1 MFKINKDDNSKKI
14 LVTGIKPS
22 GDITLGNY
30 LGVIKP
36 LIEILKQNSNLEI
49 YLFIADLHAITI
61 FQKPQILKE
70 QIIKIIKIY
79 LASGLNFKNVNLFV
93 QSDIKEHPY
102 LGYLMETNSYVGE
115 MSRMNSYKQ
124 TKLMQTIKKNPIRT
138 ALFTYPALMSADILL
153 YDADY
158 VLVGA
163 DQKQHLELT
172 QKIAKR
178 FNHLYD
184 NVFKIPTEIKFNY
197 LGNKIKSLLEP
208 TKKMSKSNNDLGC
221 IYLLDDNSTINKKI
235 MRATT
240 DSDNRIFYDINQ
252 KPGIS
257 NLLIIYSILNNIKI
271 KKLEDYFKKYSYQK
285 FKQKVSKSVIKEIE
299 KIQKKI
305 DKINDQQIKKIL
317 KKGTV
322 KVQKQAYQKLLKV
335 KKKLGLGYII

>member
-1 MFKINKDDNSKKI
+1 MLKTNKDNKKI
-14 LVTGIKPS
+14 LVTGIKPT

-30 LGVIKP
+30 LGIIKP
-36 LIEILKQNSNLEI
+36 LTEILKKNLNLEV

-61 FQKPQILKE
+61 FQKPKILKE

-79 LASGLNFKNVNLFV
+79 LAAGLNLKNVNLFV

-102 LGYLMETNSYVGE
+102 LGYLMEANSYIGE
-115 MSRMNSYKQ
+115 MNRMISYKQ
-124 TKLMQTIKKNPIRT
+124 TRLMQNSKKNSIRT

-153 YDADY
+153 YNADY

-178 FNHLYD
+178 FNNLYD
-184 NVFKIPTEIKFNY
+184 NVFKIPTEIKFNH
-197 LGNKIKSLLEP
+197 LGNKIKSLLDP
-208 TKKMSKSNNDLGC
+208 TKKMSKSNHDSGC
-221 IYLLDDNSTINKKI
+221 IYLLDDISTINKKI

-240 DSDNRIFYDINQ
+240 DSDNKIFYDINK

-257 NLLIIYSILNNIKI
+257 NLLNIYSILKNMEI
-271 KKLEDYFKKYSYQK
+271 KKIEDYFKKYSYQK
-285 FKQKVSKSVIKEIE
+285 LKQKVSILVIKEIK

-305 DKINDQQIKKIL
+305 DKTNDQKIKKIL
-317 KKGTV
+317 KKGTI
-322 KVQKQAYQKLLKV
+322 KVQKQAHQKLLQV
-335 KKKLGLGYII
+335 KKKIGLGYIF

>member
-1 MFKINKDDNSKKI
+1 MLKINKDNSKKI

-30 LGVIKP
+30 LGIIKP
-36 LIEILKQNSNLEI
+36 LTEILKKNSNLEI

-79 LASGLNFKNVNLFV
+79 LASGLNLKNVNLFV

-115 MSRMNSYKQ
+115 MSRMINYKQ
-124 TKLMQTIKKNPIRT
+124 TKLVQASKKNPIRT
-138 ALFTYPALMSADILL
+138 ALLTYPALMAADILL
-153 YDADY
+153 YNADY

-172 QKIAKR
+172 KKIAER
-178 FNHLYD
+178 FNNLYG
-184 NVFKIPTEIKFNY
+184 NVFKIPTEIKLNY
-197 LGNKIKSLLEP
+197 LGNKIKSLLDP
-208 TKKMSKSNNDLGC
+208 TKKMSKSNHDSGC
-221 IYLLDDNSTINKKI
+221 IYILDDASTIHKKI
-235 MRATT
+235 MRSTT
-240 DSDNRIFYDINQ
+240 DSDNCIFYDINE

-257 NLLIIYSILNNIKI
+257 NLLNIYGILKNMEI
-271 KKLEDYFKKYSYQK
+271 KKIEDYFKKYSYQK
-285 FKQKVSKSVIKEIE
+285 LKQKVSASVIKELE

-305 DKINDQQIKKIL
+305 DKINDKQIKKIL
-317 KKGTV
+317 EKGTI
-322 KVQKQAYQKLLKV
+322 KVQKQAHQQLLQV
-335 KKKLGLGYII
+335 KQKLGLGYIL